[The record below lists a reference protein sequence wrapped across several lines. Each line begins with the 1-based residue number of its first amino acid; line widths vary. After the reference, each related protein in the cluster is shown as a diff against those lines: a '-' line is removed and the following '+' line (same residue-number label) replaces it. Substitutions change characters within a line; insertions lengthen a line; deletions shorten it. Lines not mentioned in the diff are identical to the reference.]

1 MTSPTDLQDPYERIY
16 QVCEQV
22 PAGQVA
28 TYGDIATIVGGACDA
43 RTVGHAMAA
52 LGSRAATVPWQ
63 RIINR
68 TGGIST
74 SGYRQREL
82 LEAEGVAFD
91 DKGHARMDQHHWKGP
106 SEAWAR
112 AHGFQVL
119 PPRDAPAPAPEAQ
132 LKLF

>member
-16 QVCEQV
+16 RVCEQV

-82 LEAEGVAFD
+82 LEAEGIAFD